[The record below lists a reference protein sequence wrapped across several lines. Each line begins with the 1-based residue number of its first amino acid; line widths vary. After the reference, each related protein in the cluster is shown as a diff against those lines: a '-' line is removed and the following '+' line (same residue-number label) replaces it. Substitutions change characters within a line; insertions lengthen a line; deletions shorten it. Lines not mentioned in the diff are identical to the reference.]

1 MDNPKRKPG
10 RPRVTGR
17 KPSEGQPILS
27 ARVGRDMYTAA
38 VELAAA
44 EKITLANWVRNALIG
59 RIVMKQ
65 GKPSLADMCRAQECH
80 AIAAQIQKECVVIAM
95 EEIKDRDCTGRD
107 VLQLAADYAQKAN
120 ETNDADNPKS
130 AEYAQKVV
138 GFVGIYLLSYAS
150 ITMEERGDSGLVKFM
165 GKVEAELANMVKQ

>member
-1 MDNPKRKPG
+1 MDNPKKKPG

-59 RIVMKQ
+59 RILQ
-65 GKPSLADMCRAQECH
+65 GK
-80 AIAAQIQKECVVIAM
+80 AAQQGVMVPII
-95 EEIKDRDCTGRD
+95 DR
-107 VLQLAADYAQKAN
+107 
-120 ETNDADNPKS
+120 
-130 AEYAQKVV
+130 
-138 GFVGIYLLSYAS
+138 
-150 ITMEERGDSGLVKFM
+150 KFH
-165 GKVEAELANMVKQ
+165 